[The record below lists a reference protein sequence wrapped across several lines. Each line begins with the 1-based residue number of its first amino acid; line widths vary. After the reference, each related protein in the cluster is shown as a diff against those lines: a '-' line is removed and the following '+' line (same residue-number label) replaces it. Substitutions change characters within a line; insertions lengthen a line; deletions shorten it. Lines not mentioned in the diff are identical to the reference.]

1 MKKLDAR
8 QLDHKTREAIRI
20 RAVQRVLNGESPE
33 QVIKALGYHRSNI
46 YEWLSKYNTGGFDAL
61 KTGKMTGRPSK
72 LSGPELQKLYRM
84 IVDKDPLQYKFAFAL
99 WTREMVQQLIKSEFN
114 VSLSLSAVGRMLKRI
129 GLSAQKPLT
138 KAYQRNEE
146 RVERWKKEEYPAI
159 QKLAKKEKATIYF
172 ADESTIRSD
181 YHSGTTWAPK
191 GQTPVVETTGA
202 RFSLNMVS
210 AISSRGA
217 LRFKAI
223 HGKMNSVKFI
233 DFLKSLTYGATK
245 PIFLVLDGHPTHKS
259 SAVRKYVESTNGML
273 KLFYLPPYSPHLNPD
288 ELVWGYL
295 KNHKLGKMKM
305 TGPDQ
310 LKKKVYS
317 VLRSLQ
323 KMPRIVRNFFKHKEL
338 AYIDGCVE

>member
-1 MKKLDAR
+1 MKKRDAR

-20 RAVQRVLNGESPE
+20 RAVQRVLDGESPE

-46 YEWLSKYNTGGFDAL
+46 YEWLSKYNAGGFAAL
-61 KTGKMTGRPSK
+61 KTGKITGRPSK
-72 LSGPELQKLYRM
+72 LSGPEMQKLYRM

-99 WTREMVQQLIKSEFN
+99 WTREMVQQLIKTEFN
-114 VSLSLSAVGRMLKRI
+114 VSLSISAVGRMLKRL

-138 KAYQRNEE
+138 KAYQRNEK
-146 RVERWKKEEYPAI
+146 RVERWKKEECPAI

-172 ADESTIRSD
+172 GDESTIRSD

-191 GQTPVVETTGA
+191 GQTPIVETTGA
-202 RFSLNMVS
+202 RYSLNMIS

-233 DFLKSLTYGATK
+233 DFLRSLTYGATK
-245 PIFLVLDGHPTHKS
+245 PIFLILDGHPTHKS
-259 SAVRKYVESTNGML
+259 SAVRQYVESTNGML
-273 KLFYLPPYSPHLNPD
+273 RLFYLPPYSPHLNPD

-295 KNHKLGKMKM
+295 KNHKLGKMKIV
-305 TGPDQ
+305 GPDQ
-310 LKKKVYS
+310 LKKRVYS

-323 KMPRIVRNFFKHKEL
+323 KMPSLVRNFFKHKDL
-338 AYIDGCVE
+338 AYILDGVE